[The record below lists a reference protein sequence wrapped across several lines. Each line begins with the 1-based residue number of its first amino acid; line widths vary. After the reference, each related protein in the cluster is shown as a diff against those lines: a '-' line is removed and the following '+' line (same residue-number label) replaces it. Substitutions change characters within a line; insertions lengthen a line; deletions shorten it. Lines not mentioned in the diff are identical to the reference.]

1 MRMLADN
8 YRPVLFA
15 RALAL
20 VPAPALALGVIE
32 AMAVYPDHVR
42 VLVTL
47 DRARSPGAGGVSRY
61 TREESAGMLP
71 LERTPEERKSS
82 ILV

>member
-1 MRMLADN
+1 MHMLADN

-20 VPAPALALGVIE
+20 VPALALELGVIE

-42 VLVTL
+42 V
-47 DRARSPGAGGVSRY
+47 PGGHRVRVPEGHSHR
-61 TREESAGMLP
+61 P
-71 LERTPEERKSS
+71 LRDWKTIP
-82 ILV
+82 

>member
-1 MRMLADN
+1 MLADN

-20 VPAPALALGVIE
+20 VPALALALGVIE

-47 DRARSPGAGGVSRY
+47 DRARSPGAGGVSTRY

>member
-1 MRMLADN
+1 MLADN
-8 YRPVLFA
+8 CRPVLFA

-20 VPAPALALGVIE
+20 VPALALALSVIE
-32 AMAVYPDHVR
+32 AMAVYPDHVG
-42 VLVTL
+42 VLAAL